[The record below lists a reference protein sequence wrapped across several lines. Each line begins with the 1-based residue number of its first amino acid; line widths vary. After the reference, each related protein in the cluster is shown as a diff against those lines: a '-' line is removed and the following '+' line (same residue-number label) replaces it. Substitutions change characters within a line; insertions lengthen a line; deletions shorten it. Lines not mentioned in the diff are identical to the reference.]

1 VIERRLERDSYMSAQ
16 EALEFGLVDEV
27 VANRPVPLDTD
38 K

>member
-1 VIERRLERDSYMSAQ
+1 MSAQ

-27 VANRPVPLDTD
+27 VANRPVPIDGD